1 MLEILCEQRVMLA
14 AQQILASTKEVTQ
27 MKRRLVVLV
36 FYSLFLSVMSRSTTM
51 EPLLS
56 QMQRMGDRNAS
67 YRQQSNRFNVS
78 SLIKNAVKEI
88 QRRACV
94 EWDSES
100 EQQINPETSADVR
113 VLLSG
118 THHQEIPSPVGLFR
132 RHRDPFKVQNTV
144 PDQRNV

>member
-1 MLEILCEQRVMLA
+1 
-14 AQQILASTKEVTQ
+14 
-27 MKRRLVVLV
+27 MKRGLVVLV
-36 FYSLFLSVMSRSTTM
+36 FYSLSLRRSCLV
-51 EPLLS
+51 PPPP
-56 QMQRMGDRNAS
+56 
-67 YRQQSNRFNVS
+67 YRQQSNRFNVR

-118 THHQEIPSPVGLFR
+118 THHQEIPSPR
-132 RHRDPFKVQNTV
+132 RSLPQTQRPF
-144 PDQRNV
+144 